1 MGHPRKYHKSYSTPR
16 HPWQSEKLASEAEL
30 VKTYGLRNKREVWT
44 IENTLRKYRR
54 TARRLLA
61 ESAAKGTLSGHTK
74 RERDQLILM
83 LQRIGILKGDTD
95 LDDILSLEIGD
106 ILERRLQ
113 TQVYRQGLAHSMRQ
127 ARQFITHGHT
137 AISGHKVTV
146 PSYAVSKADEMRI
159 DYYTN
164 SPIAKE
170 LHPERPTRVVEGE
183 SILDKHARNAD
194 AAKAKDTRNKGG
206 GRGKGRGR
214 R

>member
-1 MGHPRKYHKSYSTPR
+1 MGHPRKHHKSYSTPR

-44 IENTLRKYRR
+44 VENTLRKYRR

-74 RERDQLILM
+74 AERDQLIVR
-83 LQRIGILKGDTD
+83 LQRIGILKGDAD
-95 LDDILSLEIGD
+95 LDGILSLEIGD
-106 ILERRLQ
+106 LLERRLQ

-127 ARQFITHGHT
+127 ARQFITHGH
-137 AISGHKVTV
+137 AAVSGRKVTV
-146 PSYAVSKADEMRI
+146 PSYTVSKEDEMMI
-159 DYYTN
+159 DYYGN

-194 AAKAKDTRNKGG
+194 AAKGDRNKDG

-214 R
+214 RR

>member
-44 IENTLRKYRR
+44 VENTLRKYRR

-61 ESAAKGTLSGHTK
+61 ESAAKGALSGHTK
-74 RERDQLILM
+74 TERDQLITR
-83 LQRIGILKGDTD
+83 LQRIGLLKGDAD
-95 LDDILSLEIGD
+95 LDGILSLEIGD
-106 ILERRLQ
+106 LLERRLQ

-127 ARQFITHGHT
+127 ARQFITHGHA
-137 AISGHKVTV
+137 AISGRKVTV
-146 PSYAVSKADEMRI
+146 PSYTVSKKDEMMV
-159 DYYTN
+159 DYYGN

-170 LHPERPTRVVEGE
+170 LHPERPTRVEGGE

-194 AAKAKDTRNKGG
+194 AAKGDRSKDG

-214 R
+214 RR